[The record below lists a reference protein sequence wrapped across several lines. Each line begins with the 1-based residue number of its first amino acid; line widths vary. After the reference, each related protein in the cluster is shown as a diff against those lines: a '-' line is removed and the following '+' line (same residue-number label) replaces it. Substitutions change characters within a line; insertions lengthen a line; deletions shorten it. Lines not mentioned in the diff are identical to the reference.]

1 MKYWIDKLVKYFST
15 PVILGAFFLIAAFYM
30 HLSYMFNPRGIAL
43 FITVILLFNV
53 FWVYLIDY
61 YFIVNTK
68 HRNLYIY
75 FFWVSSIALVLW
87 AIFSKMDIDI
97 AFLRDLLVLIISFF
111 PVFLSQDKKISS
123 VLLGYGVITAY
134 FYYVGISYSAF
145 FYLNLGLLLIAG
157 WYASLYYQ
165 NDENSLLCAGLSY
178 FSGVGIFTGLFLLS
192 QLLLKIVL

>member
-30 HLSYMFNPRGIAL
+30 HLSYMFNPKGIAL

>member
-111 PVFLSQDKKISS
+111 PVFLSLDKKISS
-123 VLLGYGVITAY
+123 VLIGYGVITAY